1 MIDVLLADDQ
11 SLVRTGIRM
20 IVEAQPDLV
29 VAGEAADGREAV
41 KLARALRPDV
51 VLMDIRMPL
60 LDGIAATAQILATG
74 ADTKVLML
82 TTFDLGRYVYDSLSA
97 GASGFALKDLPAE
110 ELAAAIRTVASGDAM
125 LSPVVTRRLIEQYVT
140 RPFTDGS
147 RPPQLASLTDREV
160 DVLTSMAQGRSNAEI
175 AAELFVSEA
184 TVKSHVNRLF
194 AKTGTRDRV
203 QAVILAYESG
213 LVAPGPA

>member
-1 MIDVLLADDQ
+1 MIEVLLADDQ

-20 IVEAQPDLV
+20 IVEAQPDLA

-41 KLARALRPDV
+41 ALAAELRPDV

-60 LDGIAATAQILATG
+60 LDGIAATTQILATG

-82 TTFDLGRYVYDSLSA
+82 TTFDLGRYVYDSLRA
-97 GASGFALKDLPAE
+97 GASGFVLKDLPAE
-110 ELAAAIRTVASGDAM
+110 ELAAAIRTIASGAAM
-125 LSPVVTRRLIEQYVT
+125 LSPVVTRRLIEQYVA
-140 RPFTDGS
+140 RPFSDGS
-147 RPPQLASLTDREV
+147 RPPELESLTEREI
-160 DVLTSMAQGRSNAEI
+160 DVLSAMALGRSNAEI

-194 AKTGTRDRV
+194 AKTGARDRV

-213 LVAPGPA
+213 LVAPGRR

>member
-20 IVEAQPDLV
+20 IVEAQPDLA

-41 KLARALRPDV
+41 ELARELRPDV
-51 VLMDIRMPL
+51 VLMDIRMPR
-60 LDGIAATAQILATG
+60 LDGIAATTKILATG

-82 TTFDLGRYVYDSLSA
+82 TTFDLGRYVYDSLRA

-125 LSPVVTRRLIEQYVT
+125 LSPVVTRRLIEQYVD
-140 RPFTDGS
+140 RPFSDGS
-147 RPPQLASLTDREV
+147 RPPQLESLTEREI
-160 DVLTSMAQGRSNAEI
+160 DVLTAMAQGRSNAEI
-175 AAELFVSEA
+175 AAQLFVSEA

-194 AKTGTRDRV
+194 AKTGARDRV

-213 LVAPGPA
+213 LVAPGHR